1 MSSAVQRLAV
11 FVNHSDE
18 AGDTLDWA
26 ALAHA
31 YGHEFPVDYQEF
43 VAALGEGSFNEDGLM
58 VAIPRALQD
67 EHWRVHRLPEDAV
80 TAPDMQSWAQSE
92 HAGRHSLRDML
103 VWGGTSAA
111 DVLCWLTEE
120 SSPDQWPVAVWSR
133 ASAAWEVYECG
144 MVEFLTKVF
153 AAEFEKCPVSDAA
166 VWGTRPKFLH
176 VREEDRLREA
186 GLNPWTGE
194 PDPFAGMQYE

>member
-1 MSSAVQRLAV
+1 MSSAVERLAV
-11 FVNHSDE
+11 IVDHSDG
-18 AGDTLDWA
+18 AGDILEWV
-26 ALAHA
+26 ALEHA

-58 VAIPRALQD
+58 VAIPRVPQD
-67 EHWRVHRLPEDAV
+67 ERWRVHRLPDDTV

-92 HAGRHSLRDML
+92 RAGRYLLRDIL
-103 VWGGTSAA
+103 VWGGTGTG

-144 MVEFLTKVF
+144 MVEFLIRVF
-153 AAEFEKCPVSDAA
+153 TAEFEECPISDVA
-166 VWGTRPKFLH
+166 VWGTRPQFLH
-176 VREEDRLREA
+176 ALEEERLREA
-186 GLNPWTGE
+186 GLNPWTGAL
-194 PDPFAGMQYE
+194 DPFAGLQYE